1 MAAPREL
8 DGKVVAVIGAT
19 GGLGRPICE
28 VLRGRGATVFAVN
41 RSGST
46 DEMEVDLAVDIRRA
60 DAGSEIVDQ
69 VVAAHGR
76 LDGVVIA
83 AGIVA
88 FGDVT
93 DCDDITVEELF
104 LVNSMAPLWIA
115 NRVGDALAET
125 QGFLVNVS
133 AVVADQPMP
142 QMAAYSASKAAAAVG
157 YEALR
162 KEWRRRNV
170 AVIDARPPHTETG
183 LADHPLA
190 GTAPKLPEGLAP
202 SAVAERIV
210 RGIEE
215 GDDTLTADRFG

>member
-1 MAAPREL
+1 MASEREL
-8 DGKVVAVIGAT
+8 DGKVVVVIGAT
-19 GGLGRPICE
+19 GGLGRPICD
-28 VLRGRGATVFAVN
+28 VLHERGATVFAVN

-46 DEMEVDLAVDIRRA
+46 DDREVDLAVDIRSA
-60 DAGSEIVDQ
+60 DAGSEIVER
-69 VVAAHGR
+69 VVAAHGQ
-76 LDGVVIA
+76 LDGVVVV

-88 FGDVT
+88 FGDVA
-93 DCDDITVEELF
+93 DCDDVTVEELF

-115 NRVGDALAET
+115 NRVGDALADT

-162 KEWRRRNV
+162 KEWRRRKI

-183 LADHPLA
+183 LANHPLA
-190 GTAPKLPEGLAP
+190 GEAPKLPEGLAP
-202 SAVAERIV
+202 RSVAERIV
-210 RGIEE
+210 QAIEN
-215 GDDTLTADRFG
+215 GDDVVTADQFG

>member
-1 MAAPREL
+1 MASEREL
-8 DGKVVAVIGAT
+8 DGKVVVVIGAT
-19 GGLGRPICE
+19 GGLGRPICD
-28 VLRGRGATVFAVN
+28 VLHERGATVFAVN

-46 DEMEVDLAVDIRRA
+46 DDREVDLAVDIRSA
-60 DAGSEIVDQ
+60 DAGSEIVER

-76 LDGVVIA
+76 LDGVVVV

-88 FGDVT
+88 FGDVA
-93 DCDDITVEELF
+93 DCDDVTVEELF

-115 NRVGDALAET
+115 NRVGDALADT

-162 KEWRRRNV
+162 KEWRRRKI

-183 LADHPLA
+183 LANHPLA
-190 GTAPKLPEGLAP
+190 GEAPKLPEGLAP
-202 SAVAERIV
+202 RSVAERIV
-210 RGIEE
+210 QAIEN
-215 GDDTLTADRFG
+215 GDDVVTADQFG